1 MQYYVYILTNKPR
14 GVLYIGVTNDLERR
28 VLEHRSKS
36 IAGFTKRYNL
46 TRLVYFESSENIES
60 AIEYEKKLK
69 NWHRVWKIDLIE
81 KHNPEWRDLFPLD
94 PESSSG

>member
-14 GVLYIGVTNDLERR
+14 GVVYIGVTNDLERR

-81 KHNPEWRDLFPLD
+81 KHNPEWRDFFPLD